1 MKKLKKSLP
10 ILEYLVSLTP
20 SDQKKFISTANR
32 EILQVFTSICINI
45 IKKGVPLTED
55 HIKKLRKIEPQII
68 LLANKSHSQRKK
80 REIIA
85 RGGFVGTLL
94 STLLPVLVSGILSST

>member
-10 ILEYLVSLTP
+10 VLEYLVTLKP
-20 SDQKKFISTANR
+20 SDQKKFISIANR
-32 EILQVFTSICINI
+32 EILEIFTSICINI
-45 IKKGVPLTED
+45 LKQGLPLTHD
-55 HIKKLRKIEPQII
+55 HIKKLRKIEPQIK
-68 LLANKSHSQRKK
+68 LLANKSHSMRKK
-80 REIIA
+80 RNIIA